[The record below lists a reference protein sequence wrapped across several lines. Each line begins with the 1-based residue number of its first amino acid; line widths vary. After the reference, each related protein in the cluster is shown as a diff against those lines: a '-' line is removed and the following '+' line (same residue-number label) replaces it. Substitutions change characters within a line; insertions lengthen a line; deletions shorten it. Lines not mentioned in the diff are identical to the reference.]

1 MKGVRSVIAAF
12 GASLALL
19 VLWQGLILLLAPPPF
34 ILPGPAAVA
43 RRLWTDRALL
53 LDHGLITLTEIG
65 LGLAIG
71 TMLGIGAATA
81 IAASRRLRRV
91 LLPLVIAS
99 QAIPVFAIA
108 PLLVL
113 WLGYGMASKIAMASI
128 IIFFPVTI
136 ALADGI
142 ARLEPG
148 LADLARVMTGGV
160 ARPGRRWRLL
170 RHLYG
175 PAALPALGSGLRIA
189 AAVAPIGAVVGEW
202 VGSAGGLGWLML
214 QANARAKI
222 DLMFA
227 ALILLAVIALLL
239 YRLVDG
245 AMARATPWAR
255 PTDFLKESDP
265 T

>member
-1 MKGVRSVIAAF
+1 MGRLAAALGAGIAI
-12 GASLALL
+12 LL
-19 VLWQGLILLLAPPPF
+19 LWQGAVTLFAPPPF

-43 RRLWTDRALL
+43 RRLWLDRALL
-53 LDHGLITLTEIG
+53 LDHGLITLAEIG
-65 LGLAIG
+65 LGLVIG
-71 TMLGIGAATA
+71 TLIGIGAAIA
-81 IAASRRLRRV
+81 ISASRPLRRI

-99 QAIPVFAIA
+99 QAVPVFAIA

-113 WLGYGMASKIAMASI
+113 WLGYGMASKIAMAAI
-128 IIFFPVTI
+128 VIFFPVTI

-148 LADLARVMTGGV
+148 LVDLARVMTGGGSP
-160 ARPGRRWRLL
+160 RGRRWRLL

-189 AAVAPIGAVVGEW
+189 AAVAPIGAVIGEW

-227 ALILLAVIALLL
+227 ALALLAVIALLL

-245 AMARATPWAR
+245 ALRRATPWANS
-255 PTDFLKESDP
+255 TDILKESEP

>member
-1 MKGVRSVIAAF
+1 MKIAR
-12 GASLALL
+12 SLAAALGTAIAIVL
-19 VLWQGLILLLAPPPF
+19 LWQGAVMLFAPPPF

-43 RRLWTDRALL
+43 RRLWLDRALL
-53 LDHGLITLTEIG
+53 LDHGLITLAEIG
-65 LGLAIG
+65 LGLVIG
-71 TMLGIGAATA
+71 TLLGIGAAVG
-81 IAASRRLRRV
+81 IAASRPLRRV

-99 QAIPVFAIA
+99 QAVPVFAIA

-113 WLGYGMASKIAMASI
+113 WLGYGMTSKIAMAAI
-128 IIFFPVTI
+128 VIFFPVTI

-148 LADLARVMTGGV
+148 LVDLARVMTGG
-160 ARPGRRWRLL
+160 AAPHGRRWRLL
-170 RHLYG
+170 RHLYA

-189 AAVAPIGAVVGEW
+189 AAVAPIGAVIGEW

-227 ALILLAVIALLL
+227 ALILLAAMALLL
-239 YRLVDG
+239 YRLVDV
-245 AMARATPWAR
+245 ALRRATPWAR
-255 PTDFLKESDP
+255 PAHLLEESDP

>member
-1 MKGVRSVIAAF
+1 MRMRSFLGPLGAAVLL
-12 GASLALL
+12 LA
-19 VLWQGLILLLAPPPF
+19 LWQGIVFLLAPPPF

-43 RRLWTDRALL
+43 RRLWLDRGLL

-65 LGLAIG
+65 LGLVIG
-71 TMLGIGAATA
+71 AMVGIGAAVA
-81 IAASRRLRRV
+81 LSASRRLRRV

-148 LADLARVMTGGV
+148 LTDLARVMTGGP

-189 AAVAPIGAVVGEW
+189 AAVAPIGAVIGEW

-227 ALILLAVIALLL
+227 ALILLAVMALLL

-245 AMARATPWAR
+245 AMAKATPWVR

-265 T
+265 S